1 MSLEFCQV
9 SHRYGSEPVLRDIS
23 FTAPAGQITCLLGP
37 SGCGKTTL
45 MRLAAGILPVQAG
58 AIRLD
63 GQRLADAAMSPPPEA
78 RNIGVVFQEGAL
90 FGHLTVGKN
99 IAFGLKADQEKDKI
113 INTLLA
119 QVGLSNFA
127 ERYPQTLSGGQ
138 QQRVAIARALAP
150 EPRVLLLDEP
160 FANID
165 ITRRKALRLQTRAML
180 KDDKDRVVLLVTHD
194 PEEALEMADE
204 IVVLSGGTVM
214 QAGSPQTLYDAPA
227 TVHVATMI
235 GEAQTV
241 SGAIRGDWVE
251 TAFGR
256 WPLSC
261 LKPSQ
266 AQEGPIEMAVRP
278 RDLTIA
284 AAENGPRIADV
295 RRLRGGMQ
303 VTVKAADGYLVVLS
317 DTTFSLSAD
326 AQVEVQPKPDSVF
339 AFPPD

>member
-1 MSLEFCQV
+1 
-9 SHRYGSEPVLRDIS
+9 
-23 FTAPAGQITCLLGP
+23 
-37 SGCGKTTL
+37 
-45 MRLAAGILPVQAG
+45 
-58 AIRLD
+58 
-63 GQRLADAAMSPPPEA
+63 
-78 RNIGVVFQEGAL
+78 
-90 FGHLTVGKN
+90 
-99 IAFGLKADQEKDKI
+99 
-113 INTLLA
+113 
-119 QVGLSNFA
+119 
-127 ERYPQTLSGGQ
+127 
-138 QQRVAIARALAP
+138 
-150 EPRVLLLDEP
+150 
-160 FANID
+160 
-165 ITRRKALRLQTRAML
+165 
-180 KDDKDRVVLLVTHD
+180 
-194 PEEALEMADE
+194 
-204 IVVLSGGTVM
+204 

-235 GEAQTV
+235 GEAQAV

-261 LKPSQ
+261 LKPGQ